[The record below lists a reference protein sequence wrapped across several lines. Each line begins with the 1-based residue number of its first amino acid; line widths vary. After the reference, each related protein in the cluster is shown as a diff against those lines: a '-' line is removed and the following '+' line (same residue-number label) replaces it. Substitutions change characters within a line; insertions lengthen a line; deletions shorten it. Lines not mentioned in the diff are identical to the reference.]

1 MRASPFK
8 GSRIR
13 FATTN
18 KGKLREISILLGEYN
33 LEVEAVEAE
42 KVEIQSDD
50 ISRIAEYAALDLAG
64 RLGYPVAVEDS
75 GLHIPALNGF
85 PGPYSSYIYRSIG
98 LRGVLKL
105 LEGVE
110 DRRGFFESVV
120 AYAEPKGMVKCFR
133 GVVWGRISL
142 DARGTGGFGFD
153 PIFIPEEGDGRT
165 FAEMTLE
172 EKNRISHRGRA
183 LRSFGEWITSSPV

>member
-1 MRASPFK
+1 LPFK
-8 GSRIR
+8 GFRVR

-18 KGKLREISILLGEYN
+18 KGKLREISLLLSEYR

-42 KVEIQSDD
+42 KLEIQDD
-50 ISRIAEYAALDLAG
+50 EIIRIAEYAASDLAG

-75 GLHIPALNGF
+75 GLHIEALNGF

-98 LRGVLKL
+98 LKGVLKL

-120 AYAEPKGMVKCFR
+120 AYAEPDGRVRSFR
-133 GVVWGRISL
+133 GIAWGWISQA
-142 DARGTGGFGFD
+142 ARGTGGFGFD

-172 EKNRISHRGRA
+172 EKNRLSHRGRA
-183 LRSFGEWITSSPV
+183 MRSFGEWITSTQA

>member
-1 MRASPFK
+1 MSPK
-8 GSRIR
+8 GSLIR

-18 KGKLREISILLGEYN
+18 KGKLREISLILSDYN
-33 LEVEAVEAE
+33 LTVEAVKAE
-42 KVEIQSDD
+42 KVEIQDD
-50 ISRIAEYAALDLAG
+50 EISRIAEYAALNLAE

>member
-1 MRASPFK
+1 MSPK
-8 GSRIR
+8 GSLIR

-18 KGKLREISILLGEYN
+18 KGKLREISLILSDYN
-33 LEVEAVEAE
+33 LTVEAVKAE
-42 KVEIQSDD
+42 KVEIQDD
-50 ISRIAEYAALDLAG
+50 EISRIAEYAALNLAE

-75 GLHIPALNGF
+75 GLHIPALKGF

-105 LEGVE
+105 LEDVE
-110 DRRGFFESVV
+110 DRRGFFESAV
-120 AYAEPKGMVKCFR
+120 AYAQPDGMVKSFR
-133 GVVWGRISL
+133 GVVWGSISHSE
-142 DARGTGGFGFD
+142 RGSGGFGYD

-172 EKNRISHRGRA
+172 EKNRLSHRGRA
-183 LRSFGEWITSSPV
+183 LKRFGEWITSTMV